1 MNVLE
6 QMAQM
11 ANKGELAEPIR
22 AVDYANNVEIMTE
35 NYTKTGPDRGE
46 EGINPPV
53 VDADTIREAMAK
65 GYRQK
70 ANYTAT
76 PDPEMPYFTDSEN
89 INSEGTSDSNNN

>member
-22 AVDYANNVEIMTE
+22 AVDYANNVGIMTE
-35 NYTKTGPDRGE
+35 NYTITGPDKGE

-53 VDADTIREAMAK
+53 VDAATIREAMAK

-70 ANYTAT
+70 ANYVTT
-76 PDPEMPYFTDSEN
+76 TERDMPYFTNTEETIEVDNVKE
-89 INSEGTSDSNNN
+89 ED

>member
-1 MNVLE
+1 MNVLG

-46 EGINPPV
+46 EGLNPPV
-53 VDADTIREAMAK
+53 VDAETIREAMAK

-70 ANYTAT
+70 ANYAVT
-76 PDPEMPYFTDSEN
+76 PDPDMPYFT
-89 INSEGTSDSNNN
+89 NSEGIDHEETIDLDNN